1 METLKLFSNLSKKQ
15 FATDAKYFASEK
27 RAELVKR
34 FYTFAVN
41 CAQRCY
47 EFGDI
52 KWANKAANAAE
63 LCGYGPTFRR
73 CVVPNIPFAYD
84 KASHIFTGTIQSGKR
99 AALSELDEN
108 GVLKFEADIAKRL
121 ADEGKPKEKKEPD
134 YAKRIASAVTAA
146 VKHGMSPL
154 DIRKLVSET
163 VSKTITTVKV
173 DVAEKKAA

>member
-1 METLKLFSNLSKKQ
+1 METLKLFNNLSKKQ
-15 FATDAKYFASEK
+15 FLNDAKYFASEK
-27 RAELVKR
+27 RAELVTR
-34 FYTFAVN
+34 FNTWAVN
-41 CAQRCY
+41 CVQRCY
-47 EFGDI
+47 EYGDI
-52 KWANKAANAAE
+52 KWANKAYVAAE

-73 CVVPNIPFAYD
+73 CFVPNIPFACD
-84 KASHIFTGTIQSGKR
+84 KEARLFVGQIQTGKR
-99 AALSELDEN
+99 AALNQLDEN
-108 GVLKFEADIAKRL
+108 GVLRFEADIAKRL

-134 YAKRIASAVTAA
+134 YAKRIASAVAAA